1 MVNFSSCETILTLH
15 QPFQIQ
21 GALNK
26 MYTAFDPIFWH
37 SVHFYLKSLLDL
49 ERRAFQMKHSSP
61 LLLLILAHKS
71 SLRVTSKTWK

>member
-1 MVNFSSCETILTLH
+1 
-15 QPFQIQ
+15 
-21 GALNK
+21 

-61 LLLLILAHKS
+61 SSPHSGAQEQSKGDIKNMEINKYRVHKS
-71 SLRVTSKTWK
+71 VQL